1 MITIGLG
8 QQQVRSPRRAMAC
21 GHSRHVGTCPE
32 CQRAQLA
39 RWRAQLLAVQA
50 ESPRSSSTS
59 ATQTAA

>member
-1 MITIGLG
+1 MIEGLAE
-8 QQQVRSPRRAMAC
+8 VRSHGLRRATAC

-39 RWRAQLLAVQA
+39 RWREQLLAVQA

-59 ATQTAA
+59 ATQTPA